1 MRHNLGFGE
10 KHAICNGITLDE
22 IEKVDW
28 EKIDLTEWL
37 NLLSISGMSP
47 SEITNFGNG
56 VDDFLPIGGRDQNG
70 NKHDVNNQHTSSSM
84 IQ

>member
-1 MRHNLGFGE
+1 M
-10 KHAICNGITLDE
+10 
-22 IEKVDW
+22 DW